1 MKKNAFALVEPPTA
15 SDRKGPGLTLI
26 EPLAVSRRKASGFT
40 LVELLIVVAIIA
52 LLGAVL
58 LPGLHLAREAAR
70 RATCAAN
77 IAQLVVANTAYATQ
91 NDGYYVLAAE
101 DMLPS
106 EDNQPASNTK
116 RWHGVRKSQADPFDP
131 ALGPLAG
138 YLGGDGR
145 IKECPSF
152 RPDVMTGP
160 EAFEA
165 GGGGYGYNHNYIGG
179 RYDLPHPTQHSA
191 RTTQVRQPNRTVM
204 FTDSAYAYWNPLRMV
219 EYSFCEPPWHVSTGA
234 RNAYTPPIRPNP
246 TIHFRH
252 RGYAN
257 VAWVDG
263 HVTPEELTFTAA
275 YQTHGQLP
283 KDKAKRLGLGWFG
296 PDSNELFD
304 LE

>member
-1 MKKNAFALVEPPTA
+1 MSRCAF
-15 SDRKGPGLTLI
+15 TLI
-26 EPLAVSRRKASGFT
+26 EPPAVSRRRTSGFT
-40 LVELLIVVAIIA
+40 LVELLIVVAIIV
-52 LLGAVL
+52 LMGAGL

-77 IAQLVVANTAYATQ
+77 IAQLAAANAAYAAQ
-91 NDGYYVLAAE
+91 SDGHFVLAAE
-101 DMLPS
+101 DI
-106 EDNQPASNTK
+106 EDNGGRQ

-131 ALGPLAG
+131 ALSPLAPF
-138 YLGGDGR
+138 LGSDGL

-152 RPDVMTGP
+152 RPDVTTGP

-165 GGGGYGYNHNYIGG
+165 GGGGYGYNCTYVGG
-179 RYDLPHPTQHSA
+179 RYDLPDPAQHSA
-191 RTTQVRQPNRTVM
+191 RMTQVRQPNRTVM
-204 FTDSAYAYWNPLRMV
+204 FTDSAYAYWNPLRIV
-219 EYSFCEPPWHVSTGA
+219 EYSFCEPPYWPPSPGA
-234 RNAYTPPIRPNP
+234 PPGRRPNP

-263 HVTPEELTFTAA
+263 HVAPEELAFTAP
-275 YQTHGQLP
+275 YQTDGQLP
-283 KDKAKRLGLGWFG
+283 EAEAERIGLGWFG